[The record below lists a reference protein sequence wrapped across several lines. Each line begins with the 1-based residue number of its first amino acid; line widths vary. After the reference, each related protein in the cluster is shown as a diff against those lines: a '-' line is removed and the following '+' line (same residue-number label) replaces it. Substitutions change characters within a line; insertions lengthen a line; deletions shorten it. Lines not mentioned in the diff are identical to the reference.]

1 MTYKTRRFTLN
12 IKAPNMSSSVMNLGS
27 RQTIYKGRSKD
38 GLYPIP
44 LALFETRR
52 GQPSVHNVTLS
63 TWHRR
68 MGHANLD
75 SVKKLLRRY
84 ALPFSNK
91 RLPHICHDC
100 CVGKMHK
107 LPFNSSFYKATGPL
121 DLICSDVWGPSPI
134 DSIDNQR
141 YYIIFFDHYSKY
153 SWIYFVRYRSD
164 LLSIFKE
171 FCRMVEFFFAR
182 PIRTFRADWG
192 GEYQKLSQYLKEE
205 GIIFQSSYPHTPEQN
220 GCAERKHR
228 QVTEMGRTLL
238 HQAKLPMKYWSY
250 AFKTAVYLINRLP
263 TTTLEGNDT
272 PYHYLFGVDPDY
284 SLLKTF
290 GCLCFPW
297 LRPYAA
303 NKLDV
308 KSSPSVFLGYS
319 VQHKGYFCLNLNSMK
334 IQVSRHVI
342 FDESTFPFQVSMI
355 QSEVPQPPILPT
367 PPLPIPLLLPT
378 NVRPFQAATPT
389 RPPISHRPQ
398 QPPVQS
404 QNPPRMVT
412 RSQTGNLKLRTFLA
426 STSPD
431 EEEPTCFTKAHPHK
445 HWREAMDSEF
455 NALLDN
461 NTWTLEPYTPDKKP
475 IGNKWV
481 YRIKK
486 NADGTI
492 ARYKA
497 RLVAKGF
504 HQQEGLDFT
513 ETFSPVIK
521 PASIRL
527 ILSIAISNNWMINQ
541 LDVSNAF
548 LHGQLD
554 ELVYMVQPP
563 GYTDPSKPNHVCRLN
578 KSLYGLKQAP
588 RAWFAC
594 LRDALVALGFST
606 SKTDHSLFYTA
617 TDSPLFVLV
626 YVDNIIITRAS
637 ADRVRAIITQLAAR
651 FQLKD
656 LGPLHYF
663 LGVQVSR
670 NSMGMHLSQPKYIME
685 LLAKANLSNA
695 KPVATP
701 LYKPVDDD
709 DKLFDDPQLYQQ
721 LLGGLQYLH
730 MTRPDIS
737 CATNRLAQSMHNPTM
752 TN

>member
-12 IKAPNMSSSVMNLGS
+12 IKAPNMSSSVM
-27 RQTIYKGRSKD
+27 
-38 GLYPIP
+38 
-44 LALFETRR
+44 
-52 GQPSVHNVTLS
+52 
-63 TWHRR
+63 
-68 MGHANLD
+68 
-75 SVKKLLRRY
+75 
-84 ALPFSNK
+84 
-91 RLPHICHDC
+91 
-100 CVGKMHK
+100 
-107 LPFNSSFYKATGPL
+107 
-121 DLICSDVWGPSPI
+121 
-134 DSIDNQR
+134 
-141 YYIIFFDHYSKY
+141 
-153 SWIYFVRYRSD
+153 
-164 LLSIFKE
+164 
-171 FCRMVEFFFAR
+171 
-182 PIRTFRADWG
+182 
-192 GEYQKLSQYLKEE
+192 
-205 GIIFQSSYPHTPEQN
+205 
-220 GCAERKHR
+220 
-228 QVTEMGRTLL
+228 
-238 HQAKLPMKYWSY
+238 
-250 AFKTAVYLINRLP
+250 
-263 TTTLEGNDT
+263 
-272 PYHYLFGVDPDY
+272 
-284 SLLKTF
+284 
-290 GCLCFPW
+290 
-297 LRPYAA
+297 
-303 NKLDV
+303 
-308 KSSPSVFLGYS
+308 
-319 VQHKGYFCLNLNSMK
+319 
-334 IQVSRHVI
+334 
-342 FDESTFPFQVSMI
+342 VSMI

-594 LRDALVALGFST
+594 LRDALVALG
-606 SKTDHSLFYTA
+606 
-617 TDSPLFVLV
+617 
-626 YVDNIIITRAS
+626 
-637 ADRVRAIITQLAAR
+637 VRAIITQLAAR